1 MASGI
6 ISSEKAMCC
15 ESAPASVMVELCNR
29 RDRAK
34 AELLRIEDA
43 IALFEKQP
51 ELEAALSALGRI
63 GVRL

>member
-6 ISSEKAMCC
+6 ISSPGTQCC

-34 AELLRIEDA
+34 AELQRIEDA
-43 IALFEKQP
+43 IVLFEKQP

>member
-1 MASGI
+1 MAYGSI
-6 ISSEKAMCC
+6 EKAATMACDQG
-15 ESAPASVMVELCNR
+15 PVSVMVELCSR

-34 AELLRIEDA
+34 AELQRIEDA

>member
-1 MASGI
+1 MGYGSI
-6 ISSEKAMCC
+6 DKAPTQCC
-15 ESAPASVMVELCNR
+15 ESGPVSVMVELCSR

-34 AELLRIEDA
+34 AELQRIEDA